1 MSSSKIKKKF
11 DKVLEL
17 VQERLGNEIGG
28 LMGATLVMSDLS
40 MELIS
45 KEDFFEEPSGKI
57 VCSEMELSG
66 EIEGEG
72 CIIVSVKDAI
82 RLGGTLIML
91 PENELDEASAA
102 EDYSEEIDDSYGE
115 IANLIAGAYT
125 STFEE
130 MYPKNFRFIRKDL
143 EVLSPLKVDVESDK
157 PIPNQNYYKVSAAM
171 NLNGVEM
178 GNLVLL
184 MPAAAL
190 GLDDEAAAP
199 AAANAED
206 SSATPSVE
214 GSDDAVDGE
223 SSAAANNDDV
233 ESQSQNVAETVTE
246 EAAVPENKAPVL
258 DKAAVEKNKKKFDK
272 IIEIVQERVADEVGG
287 LMGATMV
294 MSDLSMRLIS
304 KEDFFEEPSG
314 KLICAEMQL
323 SGEIEGDGCII
334 VSVKDA
340 IRLGGTLIM
349 LPESE
354 LDESSAAEDYSEEID
369 DSYGEIANIIAGAYT
384 STFEEM
390 YPKKFRFIRKNHE
403 ILIPIKVD
411 IESDKPVPNQNY
423 YQVSAKMTLNSVE
436 MGNLILLIPAEPLG
450 LNIPDEPEPEE
461 SPSVATASASA
472 ANVEESAE
480 ASGAA
485 KETAAPQAKSI
496 DIKKQKKRVDACL
509 KECNVRMADEVSAI
523 LGADVSFTDHETR
536 LVNKEDF
543 FFDEASGKQIL
554 AHMDVVGEIDGNAY
568 MYVGLK
574 DAIYIGGTLIML
586 PPTELD
592 LIVAEEEFGDDSEDA
607 YGEIANI
614 ISGVYTKVFEEQYP
628 EKVRFIKTKLEQV
641 VPMKVDAE
649 SDEPMPDVLY
659 YMATSTLNIG
669 DKALGNMQMLV
680 PANLLKLE
688 TLGQAEAADDAP
700 EEGSA
705 GSSVTGKAGA
715 ADSSGGV
722 GVREGGSTAQNP
734 EFLIVSN
741 NGEECSKIT
750 AVLNSRGVSYK
761 VLDYKE
767 SASDYLPGEV
777 KAIFL
782 VMDEVDEKGL
792 GVAIKISSAS
802 ALPLIAVGAPWTR
815 TKVIKAV
822 KYGVD
827 DILLTPASDSDIAEK
842 IDSVSAQKA
851 A

>member
-1 MSSSKIKKKF
+1 MSSSKTKKKF
-11 DKVLEL
+11 DKILEL
-17 VQERLGNEIGG
+17 VQGRVGDEIGG
-28 LMGATLVMSDLS
+28 LMGATLLMSDFS
-40 MELIS
+40 TRLIS
-45 KEDFFEEPSGKI
+45 KEDFFEEPSGKL
-57 VCSEMELSG
+57 VCSEMQLNG
-66 EIEGEG
+66 DVEGDG
-72 CIIVSVKDAI
+72 CILVSVKDAV

-130 MYPKNFRFIRKDL
+130 MYPKNIRFIRKDS
-143 EVLSPLKVDVESDK
+143 EIITPMKVDIESDK
-157 PIPNQNYYKVSAAM
+157 PIPNQNYYQVSAKM
-171 NLNGVEM
+171 TLNDVEL
-178 GNLVLL
+178 GDLILL

-190 GLDDEAAAP
+190 GLDDEAAPVEASDEP
-199 AAANAED
+199 AAESPTAPDTSVESNGGTEAID
-206 SSATPSVE
+206 QNATPP
-214 GSDDAVDGE
+214 DP
-223 SSAAANNDDV
+223 
-233 ESQSQNVAETVTE
+233 VAEE
-246 EAAVPENKAPVL
+246 PAVPEKKVSVP
-258 DKAAVEKNKKKFDK
+258 DKAALEKTIKKLDK
-272 IIEIVQERVADEVGG
+272 ILESAQGRVADEIGG
-287 LMGATMV
+287 LTGATMAF
-294 MSDLSMRLIS
+294 SDFSTRLIS
-304 KEDFFEEPSG
+304 KEDFFEDPSG
-314 KLICAEMQL
+314 KLICSELQL
-323 SGEIEGDGCII
+323 TGEVEGDGCIL

-349 LPESE
+349 LPDSE
-354 LDESSAAEDYSEEID
+354 LDEASAAEDYSEEID

-390 YPKKFRFIRKNHE
+390 YPKKFRFVRKTLE
-403 ILIPIKVD
+403 MITPIKVD

-423 YQVSAKMTLNSVE
+423 YQVSSKMTLNEVE
-436 MGNLILLIPAEPLG
+436 MGNLVLLIPAEPLG
-450 LNIPDEPEPEE
+450 LTMPEE
-461 SPSVATASASA
+461 AVQEENDTSSATSPSAAEGADASTNGDGVATAKA
-472 ANVEESAE
+472 AAAE
-480 ASGAA
+480 KA
-485 KETAAPQAKSI
+485 I

-509 KECNVRMADEVSAI
+509 KECSVRMSDEVSAI
-523 LGADVSFTDHETR
+523 LGAEVSFTDHETR

-554 AHMDVVGEIDGNAY
+554 AHMDIVGELDGNAFL
-568 MYVGLK
+568 YVGLK

-592 LIVAEEEFGDDSEDA
+592 LIVADEEFGDDSEDA
-607 YGEIANI
+607 YGEITNI

-628 EKVRFIKTKLEQV
+628 EKARFIKTKLEQV
-641 VPMKVDAE
+641 VPMKVDSE

-659 YMATSTLNIG
+659 YMATSKINIG
-669 DKALGNMQMLV
+669 DKSLGNMQMLV

-688 TLGQAEAADDAP
+688 TLGQAKAADDAP

-705 GSSVTGKAGA
+705 AGSSVTGKAGA
-715 ADSSGGV
+715 SGATDGV
-722 GVREGGSTAQNP
+722 GVREGGSSSQNP
-734 EFLIVSN
+734 EFLIISN
-741 NGEECSKIT
+741 EGGECSKIT

-782 VMDEVDEKGL
+782 VMAEVDEKGL

-802 ALPLIAVGAPWTR
+802 SLPLIAVGAPWTR

-827 DILLTPASDSDIAEK
+827 DILLAPASDADIVEK
-842 IDSVSAQKA
+842 IDSVSAKKA